1 MRNRGRPNGVGGDF
15 LHRKPSFEVQP
26 SLFPLVDAGNL
37 DSYLNTMK
45 INALNVWKTVCLL
58 ALMAAAAQAAAGAAR
73 PEKSYTGIVNYI
85 DSTEHVI
92 DLHGALF
99 DKRFNLS
106 PACTCLI
113 PNHDPGRISDLE
125 QHPMQFDGMVDDV
138 NSTNHTVTAY
148 CRRLDRTFNLAAHCQ
163 IILKNHQPG
172 GFTNLQNGDQVL
184 VTFETPDGTP
194 TAQRIEQTSLY
205 FAGTL
210 KAVDLTEGTL
220 KARAGF
226 SLKKFTV
233 AKNCAILIHGRT
245 APLSD
250 FKPNDK
256 LVLTYDVIKGV
267 NAVSRIVPAEEAT
280 NVVETDEYKVDL

>member
-1 MRNRGRPNGVGGDF
+1 
-15 LHRKPSFEVQP
+15 
-26 SLFPLVDAGNL
+26 
-37 DSYLNTMK
+37 MK

-113 PNHDPGRISDLE
+113 PNHDPGRISDLRPGENVTVWYKNAEGVFVADHLE

-233 AKNCAILIHGRT
+233 TKNCAILIHGRT